1 LMGCAEVMLPQFETK
16 KSSFQ
21 FYLLLIGA
29 LIFSLSYLAGG
40 FIQGANYYD
49 YRVKFT
55 DVIISIK
62 PFMFAALLGCGILL
76 AGILI
81 FLCRCNAIMN
91 RLIKTKQLNKILDET
106 TEQKIAD

>member
-1 LMGCAEVMLPQFETK
+1 PQFENK
-16 KSSFQ
+16 KSSLQ
-21 FYLLLIGA
+21 FYIVLIGA

-62 PFMFAALLGCGILL
+62 PFMFAALLGCGILFVG
-76 AGILI
+76 ALI
-81 FLCRCNAIMN
+81 FLYRRSAVAIS
-91 RLIKTKQLNKILDET
+91 LIKTKLFQDDKIFNET